1 MQLTGFPRTI
11 ESIYSIEKVLNYEI
25 SFEDLKNY
33 WIWPYSHNFW
43 KSVEILKEEQI
54 MKFLSRITSNYTV

>member
-33 WIWPYSHNFW
+33 
-43 KSVEILKEEQI
+43 
-54 MKFLSRITSNYTV
+54 